1 MGWAAIVR
9 NDRGDFVHCISGSM
23 KSNLDTFM
31 AEILAAP
38 EAFSWLRSL
47 HVDDIV
53 WKLIV
58 DA

>member
-9 NDRGDFVHCISGSM
+9 NDRGDFVHCISGST

-53 WKLIV
+53 
-58 DA
+58 